1 MSLRELLI
9 DTGLLHEN
17 LWFVINRLHGE
28 NFSFKF
34 NYEDGMDIYHN
45 DKKILTSDTENT
57 KKTTTTLLR
66 TILVLTQVVSLT
78 FLCIDSVILEYHN
91 VFQNTYLLSC
101 QNIFYFVPQLYFF
114 VFRDLRN

>member
-1 MSLRELLI
+1 
-9 DTGLLHEN
+9 
-17 LWFVINRLHGE
+17 
-28 NFSFKF
+28 
-34 NYEDGMDIYHN
+34 MDIYHN